1 MLYSFY
7 DKLRPTENLEAQGGH
22 MFPESDII
30 FTSVWP
36 WILIAVSIGLAVL
49 EAFMKK
55 RAVFAIVSAVF
66 TAGAAVVLLLLGG
79 SLCDLLLLIL
89 ATLAVRLLFEIIER
103 RRAK

>member
-1 MLYSFY
+1 
-7 DKLRPTENLEAQGGH
+7 
-22 MFPESDII
+22 MFPESNII

-66 TAGAAVVLLLLGG
+66 TAGATVVLLLLGG

>member
-1 MLYSFY
+1 MVYSFY
-7 DKLRPTENLEAQGGH
+7 DKMRPTENLEAQGGN

-103 RRAK
+103 SRAK

>member
-7 DKLRPTENLEAQGGH
+7 DKMRLTENLEAQGGN

>member
-1 MLYSFY
+1 
-7 DKLRPTENLEAQGGH
+7 

-36 WILIAVSIGLAVL
+36 WILIAVSVGLTVL
-49 EAFMKK
+49 EALMKK
-55 RAVFAIVSAVF
+55 RAIFALVSAVF
-66 TAGAAVVLLLLGG
+66 TAASAVVLLILGG
-79 SLCDLLLLIL
+79 SLCDMLLLVI